1 VFEMSP
7 ISANVASEFCKL
19 CDRAYES
26 WITHKTLFD
35 DNKNRRKNIDKER
48 LRPFTTRLSEIT
60 QEYCLLQI
68 SKLHDP
74 AIMRG
79 SINLTIDY
87 IVQFG
92 DWVAEFQRIEELKN
106 KLNELWKHLKSARH
120 KAIAHNDLKT
130 IMSGLVFGTFAEGLD
145 NEYFEALHELVDAV
159 AIKWLGSSYS
169 FNDLAKND
177 VKEFLALLE
186 KV

>member
-1 VFEMSP
+1 MSP
-7 ISANVASEFCKL
+7 ISADVALEFCKL
-19 CDRAYES
+19 CDWAYES

-35 DNKNRRKNIDKER
+35 DNKNPWKNIDKQR
-48 LRPFTTRLSEIT
+48 LRQFTTRLSGIT

-68 SKLHDP
+68 SKLHDRTE
-74 AIMRG
+74 MGG
-79 SINLTIDY
+79 STNLTIDY
-87 IVQFG
+87 IVLNG
-92 DWVAEFQRIEELKN
+92 DWGHEMQRIKGLQN
-106 KLNELWKHLKSARH
+106 KLNEFWYHLKIARH

-130 IMSGLVFGTFAEGLD
+130 LMSGLVFGTFPEGRD

-159 AIKWLGSSYS
+159 ANKWLGNSYS

-177 VKEFLALLE
+177 VEEFLALLG